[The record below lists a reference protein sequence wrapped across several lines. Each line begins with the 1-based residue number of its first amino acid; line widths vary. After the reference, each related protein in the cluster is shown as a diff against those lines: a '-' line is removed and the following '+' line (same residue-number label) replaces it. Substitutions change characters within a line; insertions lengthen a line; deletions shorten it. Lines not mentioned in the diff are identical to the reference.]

1 MKFGHASRTAQ
12 AAAAIRA
19 NHYLYTNQ
27 PVFSDPYAF
36 HLTSPIWRR
45 LLSNRTFIKALNSKI
60 PNQTFG
66 LLTAQVV
73 ARSRYAEDQLEMAL
87 QQGIKQYVLIGAG
100 LDSFVLRLAQKYSDI
115 KVFEVDHP
123 DTQALKIQ
131 SLQKLGHVPDH
142 VEFVSIDF
150 EKENLAHALKRSSYN
165 IAQPAFFS
173 WLGTT
178 HYLNPET
185 TFSTLQTIAEFAVAG
200 SELVL
205 DYSIP
210 YQDLTGLERVG
221 SFAVSKFTYFLSE
234 PIIGTFHSD
243 ELHRAVSRLG
253 YVVLEDLS
261 AHDITQRYFAN
272 RKDGIRHT
280 QATHLLHLKRA

>member
-19 NHYLYTNQ
+19 NHYLYANQ

-36 HLTSPIWRR
+36 HFTSPIWRR
-45 LLSNRTFIKALNSKI
+45 VLSNRACIKALNSKI

-115 KVFEVDHP
+115 KIFEVDHP

-131 SLQKLGHVPDH
+131 SLQKLGHIPDH

-165 IAQPAFFS
+165 TAQPTFFS

-178 HYLNPET
+178 HYLKPET
-185 TFSTLQTIAEFAVAG
+185 TFSTLQTIAEFAATG

-221 SFAVSKFTYFLSE
+221 SFAVSKFTYFLNE

-243 ELHRAVSRLG
+243 ELHRAVTKLG
-253 YVVLEDLS
+253 YIVLEDLS
-261 AHDITQRYFAN
+261 AHDITKRYFVN
-272 RKDGIRHT
+272 RKDRIRYT
-280 QATHLLHLKRA
+280 QATHLLHLKRT